1 MIYEAIVR
9 VRYGE
14 TDKMG
19 VVYHPNYYM
28 YFEIGRTEFLREMGG
43 MSYKDLEDAGVMMPI
58 IETKCKY
65 NIPAKYDDEL
75 TVYTSI
81 ETMTV
86 ARITFTYK
94 IIRKKDEAFIVEGET
109 SLAFVNKCGRVINMK
124 KHYPELFEKLRS
136 FI

>member
-1 MIYEAIVR
+1 VIYEAIVR

-58 IETKCKY
+58 IETRCKY
-65 NIPAKYDDEL
+65 NIPARYDDEL

-109 SLAFVNKCGRVINMK
+109 SLAFVNEDGRVINMK
-124 KHYPELFEKLRS
+124 KHNPQLFEKLKS
-136 FI
+136 FM

>member
-109 SLAFVNKCGRVINMK
+109 SLAFVNEDGRVINMK
-124 KHYPELFEKLRS
+124 KHNPQLFEKLKS
-136 FI
+136 FM

>member
-58 IETKCKY
+58 IETRCKY
-65 NIPAKYDDEL
+65 NIPARYDDEL

-109 SLAFVNKCGRVINMK
+109 SLAFVNEDGRVINMK
-124 KHYPELFEKLRS
+124 KHNPQLFEKLKS
-136 FI
+136 FM

>member
-1 MIYEAIVR
+1 
-9 VRYGE
+9 
-14 TDKMG
+14 
-19 VVYHPNYYM
+19 M

-65 NIPAKYDDEL
+65 NIPARYDDEL

-109 SLAFVNKCGRVINMK
+109 SLAFVNEDGRVINMK
-124 KHYPELFEKLRS
+124 KHNPQLFEKLKS
-136 FI
+136 FM